1 MLGEHVHAS
10 LHEIHQILCGGG
22 KDGFWEAKNRT
33 AAGIRYCNLT
43 VLQQK
48 SQTGNMATQT
58 A

>member
-1 MLGEHVHAS
+1 MR
-10 LHEIHQILCGGG
+10 GG